1 VLLGAGCAPEAQP
14 PPVQPTP
21 VQTVQHDQVSKL
33 NSDLGPSD
41 KIRAQMGAVA
51 AVLGVASNVL
61 IESPTAA
68 KDPAG
73 LQITEKA
80 LIGQQQRLNAVAESK
95 SDDDLVAT
103 VADLCTGDALADAE
117 AAGSLLGGVAAI
129 TPSKRISN
137 DDDKLDNFKRNQHIY
152 EQSALYL
159 IEIQTRCARSNPPAP
174 VTQASAAPAATV
186 QVAPQGQDQEEEAPL
201 NTAVLNA
208 LLAAQITAPQVDA
221 IEKQNQPPPTPQ
233 EVEVEATPRSFRK
246 SPPRSGWCRCA
257 SLRLPPRRLPNAP
270 SIQGDG
276 RGTGA

>member
-1 VLLGAGCAPEAQP
+1 MKLPPRKRTFGMVMALLLAGGCAPEVQQQP
-14 PPVQPTP
+14 PPQPTRAETAQRDE
-21 VQTVQHDQVSKL
+21 VARL
-33 NSDLGPSD
+33 NSDLGASD

-80 LIGQQQRLNAVAESK
+80 LIGQQQRLNAVAMSK

-103 VADLCTGDALADAE
+103 VAALCTGDALSDAE
-117 AAGSLLGGVAAI
+117 AAGSLLGGVAAVI
-129 TPSKRISN
+129 PSKRIAN

-159 IEIQTRCARSNPPAP
+159 IEIQTRCARNNPPAP
-174 VTQASAAPAATV
+174 VVQASNQTPPAAAPQT
-186 QVAPQGQDQEEEAPL
+186 QDEEEAPL

-208 LLAAQITAPQVDA
+208 LLAADISAPQVDA
-221 IEKQNQPPPTPQ
+221 IEKQNQPPAPVPQ
-233 EVEVEATPRSFRK
+233 
-246 SPPRSGWCRCA
+246 
-257 SLRLPPRRLPNAP
+257 
-270 SIQGDG
+270 
-276 RGTGA
+276 

>member
-95 SDDDLVAT
+95 SDDDLV
-103 VADLCTGDALADAE
+103 ALADAE

-233 EVEVEATPRSFRK
+233 
-246 SPPRSGWCRCA
+246 
-257 SLRLPPRRLPNAP
+257 
-270 SIQGDG
+270 
-276 RGTGA
+276 

>member
-1 VLLGAGCAPEAQP
+1 MKLPPHRRTICIVLALLLAGGCAPEVQQQP
-14 PPVQPTP
+14 PLQPTP
-21 VQTVQHDQVSKL
+21 AATAQRDQVAKL

-80 LIGQQQRLNAVAESK
+80 LIGQQQRLNAVAMSK
-95 SDDDLVAT
+95 SDDDLVVT
-103 VADLCTGDALADAE
+103 VADLCTADALGDAE
-117 AAGSLLGGVAAI
+117 AAGSLLGGVAAV
-129 TPSKRISN
+129 TPSKRITN

-174 VTQASAAPAATV
+174 VTQASAAPATTL
-186 QVAPQGQDQEEEAPL
+186 QIAPQGQDEEEAPL

-208 LLAAQITAPQVDA
+208 LLAADITAPQVDA
-221 IEKQNQPPPTPQ
+221 IEKQNQPPPAAQ
-233 EVEVEATPRSFRK
+233 
-246 SPPRSGWCRCA
+246 
-257 SLRLPPRRLPNAP
+257 
-270 SIQGDG
+270 
-276 RGTGA
+276 

>member
-233 EVEVEATPRSFRK
+233 
-246 SPPRSGWCRCA
+246 
-257 SLRLPPRRLPNAP
+257 
-270 SIQGDG
+270 
-276 RGTGA
+276 